1 MLRLSAIG
9 CLDHRP
15 RGQSKAAVLAVL
27 VVLSGCSSTSG
38 SGDPTVDT
46 PWTSRFT
53 SVFSGPAAPAAQ
65 AAPAAPVPASG
76 DCPSI
81 DVRTGAGT
89 YTASGSSAD
98 TTAGGVRYQASL
110 SQLARQ
116 CTVAGG
122 NLLIKVGV
130 QGRII
135 LGPAGAPGPVDL
147 PLRFAIVQDGLTPRT
162 IATKFKHVG
171 AEVPPGQSN
180 VAFSDV
186 DESLSVPM
194 PSRAELAGY
203 MIYVG
208 FDEIGDEAEKKPAA
222 KKPAAKRKATPG

>member
-1 MLRLSAIG
+1 MLRLGAIR

-15 RGQSKAAVLAVL
+15 RGQTRAAVLAVL
-27 VVLSGCSSTSG
+27 VVLSGCSSTSTG
-38 SGDPTVDT
+38 GDPTVDT
-46 PWTSRFT
+46 PWSSRFT
-53 SVFSGPAAPAAQ
+53 SVFSSPEAPPAQ
-65 AAPAAPVPASG
+65 AAPIAASG

-89 YTASGSSAD
+89 YTASGTSAD
-98 TTAGGVRYQASL
+98 TSAGGVRYQASL

-135 LGPAGAPGPVDL
+135 LGPTGAPGPVDL
-147 PLRFAIVQDGLTPRT
+147 PLRFAVVQDGLTPRT

-180 VAFSDV
+180 VAFSAV
-186 DESLSVPM
+186 DESLSIPM
-194 PSRAELAGY
+194 PSRAELASY
-203 MIYVG
+203 VIYVG

-222 KKPAAKRKATPG
+222 KTPAPKRKATPG